1 MSALG
6 IRDWIEY
13 EDKNYI
19 IDISNNVYEL
29 TRVNI
34 LLTKEILEAV
44 NASIDTVDTKDTKDT
59 VDTVDTVVNKDNS
72 IKAGKRWN
80 LEDLDTLRRMFA
92 EGNTIQQISEV
103 LERNAGGIFAQLQKL
118 EIVSIKDRLE
128 KFVNTNVIKPA
139 EKRVEKPVLKQL
151 EPLIGKQQEAFDLF
165 LSTKSFCL
173 TGPGGTGKSYII
185 KHIQEHCKS
194 NNIPYAITAL
204 TGVAAS
210 LIGGQTLHKWS
221 GLGLMDKRIDTM
233 VAIINKSPAIL
244 AKWTSIKVLV
254 IDEVSMMNQDMFE
267 LLNVIACRVRNNK
280 SFYGGIRMIFCCDF
294 AQLAPINGNYAFESP
309 LWIKE
314 LGEDTIYLDHILRQD
329 CPEFVKMLTEIRLGI
344 VSDESKRALN
354 GRLNKTSDG
363 LVKPTMLYPHRKTV
377 DDTNIRKLEE
387 LKTPK
392 HLFTSKDT
400 KYEFSSKTTVNAIAK
415 DTETLE
421 ERCPKKITLCEGAQV
436 MLTVNMDT
444 EKGLVNGSRGVV
456 VGFTGGNPDVLF
468 DSGQR
473 LTISPT
479 TFECQTQTSIVRR
492 VQIPLVLAWA
502 TTIHKCQGSTLT
514 HAITDLRDVFCSAQ
528 GYVTLSRLKSL
539 DGLYL
544 TGIDYSKFK
553 CDPRVKLYY
562 ECLSNKTVYP
572 SPKDTVY
579 TLNQIEPVFSGY
591 MMEDSD

>member
-13 EDKNYI
+13 DDKNYI

-29 TRVNI
+29 TSVNSG
-34 LLTKEILEAV
+34 LSKEILDAVRESNSDVEAV
-44 NASIDTVDTKDTKDT
+44 SDTKD
-59 VDTVDTVVNKDNS
+59 NKENCA
-72 IKAGKRWN
+72 KAGKRWN
-80 LEDLDTLRRMFA
+80 LVDLDTLRKMFA
-92 EGNTIQQISEV
+92 DGNTISHISTV
-103 LERNAGGIFAQLQKL
+103 LERNAGGVFAQLQKL
-118 EIVSIKDRLE
+118 ELVSIKDRLE
-128 KFVNTNVIKPA
+128 TFVNTNVSKPA
-139 EKRVEKPVLKQL
+139 EKRVEKPVDKPVLEKQL
-151 EPLIGKQQEAFDLF
+151 GPLIGKQMDAFHTF
-165 LSTKSFCL
+165 LSGRSFCL

-185 KHIQEHCKS
+185 KHIQEHCKT
-194 NNIPYAITAL
+194 NNIPCAITAM

-233 VAIINKSPAIL
+233 VAIIKKSPAAL
-244 AKWTSIKVLV
+244 SRWESIKVLV

-267 LLNVIACRVRNNK
+267 LLNVVACRVRNNK
-280 SFYGGIRMIFCCDF
+280 SFYGGINVIFCCDF

-314 LGEDTIYLDHILRQD
+314 LGEDTIYLDNILRQD

-354 GRLNKTSDG
+354 SRLNKKWEG

-377 DDTNIRKLEE
+377 EDTNIKKLDE
-387 LKTPK
+387 LKTIK
-392 HLFTSKDT
+392 RLFTSKDN
-400 KYEFSSKTTVNAIAK
+400 KYEFSSKLTVNAIAK

-444 EKGLVNGSRGVV
+444 EKNLVNGSRGVV
-456 VGFTGGNPDVLF
+456 VGFTGNNPEVLF

-473 LTISPT
+473 LTIAPT
-479 TFECQTQTSIVRR
+479 TFECQTQNNIVRR

-562 ECLSNKTVYP
+562 ECLSNKSVYP
-572 SPKDTVY
+572 SPKDTIY
-579 TLNQIEPVFSGY
+579 TVNQIDPVFSGY

>member
-6 IRDWIEY
+6 IRDWIQY
-13 EDKNYI
+13 DDKNYM

-29 TRVNI
+29 TPVSVA
-34 LLTKEILEAV
+34 LSKEILEALQDGDNNLEAV
-44 NASIDTVDTKDTKDT
+44 IDTKDTKE
-59 VDTVDTVVNKDNS
+59 NCA
-72 IKAGKRWN
+72 KAGKRWTHG
-80 LEDLDTLRRMFA
+80 DVDTLRRMFA
-92 EGNTIQQISEV
+92 SGNTISDISAV
-103 LERNAGGIFAQLQKL
+103 LERNAGGVFSQLQKL
-118 EIVSIKDRLE
+118 ELVSIKDRLE
-128 KFVNTNVIKPA
+128 TFVNTNVSKPA
-139 EKRVEKPVLKQL
+139 GKREDKPVLEKQIEKKL
-151 EPLIGKQQEAFDLF
+151 GPLIGKQQEAFDTF
-165 LSTKSFCL
+165 LSGSSFCL

-185 KHIQEHCKS
+185 KHIQEHCKT
-194 NNIPYAITAL
+194 NNIPCAITAL

-221 GLGLMDKRIDTM
+221 GLGLMDKRIHTM
-233 VAIINKSPAIL
+233 VAIIKNTPATL
-244 AKWTSIKVLV
+244 ARWESIKVLV

-267 LLNVIACRVRNNK
+267 LLNVVACRIRNNK
-280 SFYGGIRMIFCCDF
+280 SFYGGIQMIFCCDF

-309 LWIKE
+309 LWQKE
-314 LGEDTIYLDHILRQD
+314 LANHTIYLNHILRQD
-329 CPEFVKMLTEIRLGI
+329 CPEFVKMLGEIRLGI
-344 VSDESKRALN
+344 VSDDSKRALN
-354 GRLNKTSDG
+354 SRLNKKSDG
-363 LVKPTMLYPHRKTV
+363 PITPTMLYPHRRTV
-377 DDTNIRKLEE
+377 EDTNVKKLDE
-387 LKTPK
+387 LKSLK
-392 HLFTSKDT
+392 KLFTSKDS
-400 KYEFSSKTTVNAIAK
+400 KYEFSSKLTVNAIAK

-444 EKGLVNGSRGVV
+444 ERGLVNGSRGVI
-456 VGFTGGNPDVLF
+456 VGFTGSNPDVLF
-468 DSGQR
+468 DNGHR

-479 TFECQTQTSIVRR
+479 TFECQTQSSIVRR

-514 HAITDLRDVFCSAQ
+514 HAITDLRDIFCSAQ

-544 TGIDYSKFK
+544 TGIDYSKIK

-572 SPKDTVY
+572 SPKDTIY
-579 TLNQIEPVFSGY
+579 TVNQIDPVFSGY

>member
-6 IRDWIEY
+6 IRDWIQY
-13 EDKNYI
+13 DDKNYM

-29 TRVNI
+29 TPVSAA
-34 LLTKEILEAV
+34 LTKEILEALRDGDNNLDEV
-44 NASIDTVDTKDTKDT
+44 IDTKDTKET
-59 VDTVDTVVNKDNS
+59 CA
-72 IKAGKRWN
+72 KAGKRWTPS
-80 LEDLDTLRRMFA
+80 DLDSLRRMFA
-92 EGNTIQQISEV
+92 DGNTISHISAV
-103 LERNAGGIFAQLQKL
+103 LERNAGGVFSQLQKL
-118 EIVSIKDRLE
+118 ELVSIKDRLE
-128 KFVNTNVIKPA
+128 TFVNTNVSKPA
-139 EKRVEKPVLKQL
+139 GKREDKPVEKPVEKKLG
-151 EPLIGKQQEAFDLF
+151 PLIGKQMEAFDTF
-165 LSTKSFCL
+165 LNGSSFCL

-185 KHIQEHCKS
+185 KHIQEHCKT
-194 NNIPYAITAL
+194 NNIPCAITAL

-233 VAIINKSPAIL
+233 VAIIKNTPATL
-244 AKWTSIKVLV
+244 ARWESIKVLV

-267 LLNVIACRVRNNK
+267 LLNVVACRIRNNK

-294 AQLAPINGNYAFESP
+294 AQLAPINGNYSFESP

-314 LGEDTIYLDHILRQD
+314 LGENTIYLNHILRQD
-329 CPEFVKMLTEIRLGI
+329 CPEFVKMLGEIRLGI
-344 VSDESKRALN
+344 VSDDSKRALN
-354 GRLNKTSDG
+354 SRLNKKSDG
-363 LVKPTMLYPHRKTV
+363 PITPTMLYPHRRTV
-377 DDTNIRKLEE
+377 EDTNVKKLDE
-387 LKTPK
+387 LKSVK
-392 HLFTSKDT
+392 KLFTSKDS
-400 KYEFSSKTTVNAIAK
+400 KYEFSSKLTVNAIAK

-444 EKGLVNGSRGVV
+444 EKGLVNGSRGVI
-456 VGFTGGNPDVLF
+456 VGFTGSNPDVLF
-468 DSGQR
+468 DNGHR

-479 TFECQTQTSIVRR
+479 TFECQTQSSIVRR

-514 HAITDLRDVFCSAQ
+514 HAITDLRDIFCSAQ

-544 TGIDYSKFK
+544 TGIDYSKIK

-562 ECLSNKTVYP
+562 ECLSNKSVYP
-572 SPKDTVY
+572 SPKDTIY
-579 TLNQIEPVFSGY
+579 TVNQIDPVFSGY

>member
-6 IRDWIEY
+6 IRDWIQY
-13 EDKNYI
+13 DDKNYM

-29 TRVNI
+29 TSVGAA
-34 LLTKEILEAV
+34 LTKEILEALRES
-44 NASIDTVDTKDTKDT
+44 NSDPEDIKDTKE
-59 VDTVDTVVNKDNS
+59 NCA
-72 IKAGKRWN
+72 KAGKRWN
-80 LEDLDTLRRMFA
+80 LKDVDTLRRMFA
-92 EGNTIQQISEV
+92 DGNTISHISEV
-103 LERNAGGIFAQLQKL
+103 LERNAGGVFAQLQKL
-118 EIVSIKDRLE
+118 ELVSIKDRLE
-128 KFVNTNVIKPA
+128 TFVNTNVSKPA
-139 EKRVEKPVLKQL
+139 EKRIDKPVDKPVLEKQL
-151 EPLIGKQQEAFDLF
+151 GPLIGKQMEAFYTF
-165 LSTKSFCL
+165 LSGRSFCL

-185 KHIQEHCKS
+185 KHIQEHCKT
-194 NNIPYAITAL
+194 NNIPCAITAL

-233 VAIINKSPAIL
+233 VAIIKKSPAAL
-244 AKWTSIKVLV
+244 SRWESIKVLV

-267 LLNVIACRVRNNK
+267 LLNVVACRVRNNK

-294 AQLAPINGNYAFESP
+294 AQLAPINGNYSFESP

-314 LGEDTIYLDHILRQD
+314 LGENTIYLNHILRQD
-329 CPEFVKMLTEIRLGI
+329 CPEFVKMLTEIRLGM
-344 VSDESKRALN
+344 VSEDSKRALN
-354 GRLNKTSDG
+354 SRLNKKTDG
-363 LVKPTMLYPHRKTV
+363 PITPTMLYPHRKTV
-377 DDTNIRKLEE
+377 EDTNVKKLDE
-387 LKTPK
+387 LKSVK
-392 HLFTSKDT
+392 RLFTSKDS
-400 KYEFSSKTTVNAIAK
+400 KYEFSSKLTVNAIAK

-444 EKGLVNGSRGVV
+444 EKGLVNGSRGVI
-456 VGFTGGNPDVLF
+456 VGFTGSNPDVLF
-468 DSGQR
+468 DNGHR
-473 LTISPT
+473 LTIAPT
-479 TFECQTQTSIVRR
+479 TFECVTQSSIVRR

-514 HAITDLRDVFCSAQ
+514 HAITDLRDIFCSAQ

-544 TGIDYSKFK
+544 TGIDYSKIK

-572 SPKDTVY
+572 SPKDTIY
-579 TLNQIEPVFSGY
+579 TVNQIDPVFSGY